1 MQKVAFVDL
10 YPQYLELKGEIDAAL
25 ENVIRTS
32 SFIGGKLVTDFENAL
47 ATSVGTKFAVGVA
60 NATSALWMTLK
71 ALGVGP
77 GDEVIT
83 TPLTAFPT
91 VEAILLNGATAI
103 FADIDEKTFQI
114 SPQEIEG
121 KITPRTKA
129 ILPVHL
135 YGIPVN
141 LKEILRIAGKR
152 NIPVLEDCAQAQGA
166 EIGGKRVGS
175 MGAAG
180 CFSFFPSKNLGCW
193 GDGGAVCTDD
203 ENIARFVRM
212 FSNHG
217 RLEKFTHEIGGAN
230 ERLDTLHAAILRIKL
245 TKLDE
250 WNAQRR
256 NIANFYTEAL
266 EKIEEIQT
274 PQVYEDTVPVWH
286 LYVIR
291 AQKRDELANYLKSKG
306 IGTGLHYPL
315 PLHLQPAMGGEKRRG
330 ELPVVEQVTNEILSL
345 PMYPHLALDDAKRV
359 VDEIANF
366 YSGKC

>member
-32 SFIGGKLVTDFENAL
+32 SFIGGKLVTEFENAL
-47 ATSVGTKFAVGVA
+47 AASVGTNYAVGVA

-91 VEAILLNGATAI
+91 VEAILLNGATAV
-103 FADIDEKTFQI
+103 FADIEENTFQI
-114 SPQEIEG
+114 SPREIER

-141 LKEILRIAGKR
+141 LKEILQIAA
-152 NIPVLEDCAQAQGA
+152 NHNLPVVEDCAQAQGA
-166 EIGGKRVGS
+166 EISGKRVGS
-175 MGAAG
+175 MGVAG

-193 GDGGAVCTDD
+193 GDGGAVCTDN
-203 ENIARFVRM
+203 EQIARFVRM

-217 RLEKFTHEIGGAN
+217 RLEKFTHEIPGAN
-230 ERLDTLHAAILRIKL
+230 ERLDTLHAAVLRIKL
-245 TKLDE
+245 RKLDE

-256 NIANFYTEAL
+256 KVADYYTEAL
-266 EKIEEIQT
+266 ANVDEVRT
-274 PQVYEDTVPVWH
+274 PQVYDNSVPVWH

-291 AQKRDELANYLKSKG
+291 AQKRDELANYLKTKG

-330 ELPVVEQVTNEILSL
+330 ELPVAEQTTNEILSL
-345 PMYPHLALDDAKRV
+345 PMYPHLPLDDARRV
-359 VDEIANF
+359 VEEITNF
-366 YSGKC
+366 YTGKY